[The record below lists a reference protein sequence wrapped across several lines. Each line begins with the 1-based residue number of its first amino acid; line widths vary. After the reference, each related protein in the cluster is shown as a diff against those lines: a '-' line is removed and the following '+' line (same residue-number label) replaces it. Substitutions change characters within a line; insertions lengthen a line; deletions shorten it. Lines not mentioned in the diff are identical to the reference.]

1 MSTST
6 GTKSSR
12 KRRGDRNIKKHNTLA
27 CDNCRKTKTKCERD
41 GEDAPCEPC
50 KFQGVECH
58 YSTPVKQR
66 GPAKGYLRSLES
78 RCYAAEAVLGI
89 LISLPDQ
96 RATDLL
102 TELSDDRF
110 VQNVLDQVNRG
121 AFGLRGRE
129 PTLPELDLELKSS
142 AGSSRDAP
150 TYSDPFTHGP
160 TNGWQN
166 SVIDEFRAKDEG
178 NHVEPFGRRSMV
190 STPATLTDD
199 ESPGHDT
206 TVTDGETGRGKKT
219 RKD

>member
-1 MSTST
+1 
-6 GTKSSR
+6 
-12 KRRGDRNIKKHNTLA
+12 
-27 CDNCRKTKTKCERD
+27 
-41 GEDAPCEPC
+41 
-50 KFQGVECH
+50 
-58 YSTPVKQR
+58 
-66 GPAKGYLRSLES
+66 LES

-150 TYSDPFTHGP
+150 TCLSESHSRSLCLLIQDSDPFTHGP